1 MNYNIHK
8 ITVKSRKRETSKMF
22 AIITFRE
29 ETTFFRRVVNGKK
42 EREVVAPDQREEL
55 PEVETGVPSSSGP
68 EASPR
73 AYN

>member
-1 MNYNIHK
+1 MNHNIH
-8 ITVKSRKRETSKMF
+8 TVKSRKLETSKMF
-22 AIITFRE
+22 AIITFLER
-29 ETTFFRRVVNGKK
+29 TTFLPFRRVVNGKK